1 MNETGYCIHSPVVLE
16 IDLTLG
22 TALLRHGRRACALGA
37 LCAKSQMHYILVE
50 SELLVARNDQI
61 LLYEVQYMKM
71 TDVPRGVFRLEE
83 S

>member
-1 MNETGYCIHSPVVLE
+1 
-16 IDLTLG
+16 
-22 TALLRHGRRACALGA
+22 
-37 LCAKSQMHYILVE
+37 MHYILVE

-61 LLYEVQYMKM
+61 LLYEVQYMKV